1 VAFSEV
7 AGEDV
12 VALFMRT
19 TVREI
24 ITTRLTRITSSSP
37 SILIFTSFLSIL
49 VTFYCCKNLVYFNCF
64 DGICLLLFLP
74 SEINYC
80 ELILYATCRNSVR
93 FGSFKPTPCSSN
105 SVKAC

>member
-1 VAFSEV
+1 MAVSEV

-12 VALFMRT
+12 VALFMLT

-37 SILIFTSFLSIL
+37 SILIFTSCLSIL

-64 DGICLLLFLP
+64 DGICLLLP

-93 FGSFKPTPCSSN
+93 FVSFKPTPCSSN

>member
-1 VAFSEV
+1 MAFSEV

-37 SILIFTSFLSIL
+37 SILIFTSCLSFL
-49 VTFYCCKNLVYFNCF
+49 VTFYCCKNLVYFNCY
-64 DGICLLLFLP
+64 DGICLLLP

-80 ELILYATCRNSVR
+80 ELIQPAEILCALSLLNQLRVL
-93 FGSFKPTPCSSN
+93 PTQSRL
-105 SVKAC
+105 AEIE